1 MFNKSVVTEFPNGS
15 GTFILSQDILDTF
28 NADYKRENEVKVKDA
43 VAYEL
48 ELKVSV

>member
-1 MFNKSVVTEFPNGS
+1 MIDLEAIVWLLIIDFVVESMTLE
-15 GTFILSQDILDTF
+15 L
-28 NADYKRENEVKVKDA
+28 VKVKDA